1 MDIYA
6 CGNEN
11 KNDRIEIYLRSYF
24 SASSNIENYSEN
36 YCMFNDF
43 NSIYSSYIFIV
54 TFELLRK
61 GKVVVLL
68 MIESIHQL
76 LYIVDILL

>member
-24 SASSNIENYSEN
+24 SVSSNIENYSEN

-43 NSIYSSYIFIV
+43 NSMYSSYIFIV